1 MPSHRQQKPFA
12 KVAFTASTPEEF
24 GVLFMKKIL
33 RSASD
38 NKITSA
44 DSKSLVVPFA
54 VTVTRPSHEGLGKL
68 DTVDCV
74 QTCWSCLGHQVFCV
88 TKCTTIHQE
97 LSPGRTPPGDETL
110 RRLVTPGP
118 PLANPELVE
127 QGLATSLLRVDS
139 PMEVGIILINSVL
152 VILSQRADLVG
163 ADGSAELT
171 GVAKVSLPKSS
182 AGPASADGG
191 TYNNICVETC
201 YSILGHEIV
210 CYRKC
215 HTVVVE

>member
-88 TKCTTIHQE
+88 SKCTTIHQE

-127 QGLATSLLRVDS
+127 QGLATVPPPGRFANGGGHHPHKFGAGDPFAARRPSRRRRLGGTDRRRQS
-139 PMEVGIILINSVL
+139 IAAQILTW
-152 VILSQRADLVG
+152 
-163 ADGSAELT
+163 T
-171 GVAKVSLPKSS
+171 GVRRWGNL
-182 AGPASADGG
+182 
-191 TYNNICVETC
+191 
-201 YSILGHEIV
+201 
-210 CYRKC
+210 
-215 HTVVVE
+215 